1 MILDKLET
9 YELKYVS
16 LWRFTIGHMP
26 NKQGCPKNDQK
37 DKQVSFILFL
47 FPFPSVSQQPSKVE

>member
-9 YELKYVS
+9 YEPKYVS
-16 LWRFTIGHMP
+16 QWRFTIDHMP

-37 DKQVSFILFL
+37 DKQQVSFILFL
-47 FPFPSVSQQPSKVE
+47 FPLVSQQPSKVE

>member
-16 LWRFTIGHMP
+16 LWRFTIDHMP
-26 NKQGCPKNDQK
+26 NKGCPKNDQK
-37 DKQVSFILFL
+37 DKQQVSLILFL
-47 FPFPSVSQQPSKVE
+47 FPSVSQQPSKVE